1 MNLSVIL
8 VEPEGEENVGM
19 IARAMKNFAFDSLI
33 MVNPKATRSMAMRS
47 RAMHSWDIIEK
58 STTVKSFEEAIKGFD
73 FVVAASA
80 KVFDGR
86 NTTRKFF
93 TVREMATNL
102 AGVDGSIA
110 LVIGREPSGLSNEE
124 LRMCDAVVHIPTHT
138 KYNSLNISHA
148 VAILLYELSNL
159 TPSSTRK
166 LDRKEFDYFLNEFEA
181 IASDPDL
188 KLRNPEN
195 SVKCFRNVL
204 GRSFVSN
211 VELKGIRSVI
221 STLYS
226 TFKEERKSFK

>member
-19 IARAMKNFAFDSLI
+19 IARAMKNFSVSNLI
-33 MVNPKATRSMAMRS
+33 MVNPKATQSMAMRS
-47 RAMHSWDIIEK
+47 RAMHSWDIIEN
-58 STTVKSFEEAIKGFD
+58 STTVKSFEDAIRNFD

-93 TVREMATNL
+93 TVREMVDNL

-110 LVIGREPSGLSNEE
+110 LVIGREPSGLSNTE
-124 LRMCDAVVHIPTHT
+124 LRRCDAVVHIPTNIDH
-138 KYNSLNISHA
+138 KSLNISHA

-159 TPSSTRK
+159 NEAGNTRK
-166 LDRKEFDYFLNEFEA
+166 LDRKEFDHFLKEFEA
-181 IASDPDL
+181 IASDPAL

-211 VELKGIRSVI
+211 VEIKGIRSVI

-226 TFKEERKSFK
+226 AFKGAQKL